1 MEIPA
6 VNTGA
11 ECQAD
16 RCIPDPTRSEAGTW
30 AVGRCCVEGDADYGS
45 VNITEIFLIGPA
57 EKTGHAGVSGF
68 FRQ

>member
-1 MEIPA
+1 MKIPA
-6 VNTGA
+6 VYAGTEG
-11 ECQAD
+11 QAY
-16 RCIPDPTRSEAGTW
+16 RCVPDSTRPEAGAW
-30 AVGRCCVEGDADYGS
+30 AVGRCRVEGDADYGS